1 MPPGLRHGR
10 LVTLL
15 PAVAALGMAG
25 PEGDASSADK
35 VLRPTTADVAR
46 RASVSTATVSYVL
59 NNAQGRRIS
68 PQTRAAVRR
77 AAAELGYR
85 PNLAARNL
93 ASGKSGVVLYV
104 VPRVAVGEMP
114 MAAGSRMTTA
124 LAQQG
129 IMQIQIFQTD
139 DDQHVID
146 AVADLNPIAVTSLFP
161 LGKGVKRAVDI
172 AGIPYIEI
180 GGLPALGAPQS
191 SVGEMRVGHLA
202 SRGHRRLAFAYTGIA
217 KWRPLGDYWLDGV
230 ARAAQ
235 KRGLPAPLVAEV
247 TVDNAA
253 DVVRS
258 WREDGVTAVCAQ
270 SDEVAFVV
278 LHGIREAGLR
288 CPTELAVI
296 GVDASP
302 AAAVSYPPLTTVEFN
317 TAAVADA
324 AVDAVLDKLGLH
336 TIDTAGEG
344 EIAHLVVRAST

>member
-1 MPPGLRHGR
+1 MSTSRGG
-10 LVTLL
+10 
-15 PAVAALGMAG
+15 GI
-25 PEGDASSADK
+25 GDES
-35 VLRPTTADVAR
+35 LTRPTTADVAR
-46 RASVSTATVSYVL
+46 LAQVSTATVSYVL
-59 NNAQGRRIS
+59 NNVQGRRIS
-68 PQTRAAVRR
+68 PETRAAVRR

-129 IMQIQIFQTD
+129 IMQVQIFETE

-161 LGKGVKRAVDI
+161 LSSGVKSAVDA
-172 AGIPYIEI
+172 AGIPYIDI
-180 GGLPALGAPQS
+180 GNLPALGAPQS

-230 ARAAQ
+230 AHAARR
-235 KRGLPAPLVAEV
+235 RGLPAPLVAEV
-247 TVDNAA
+247 TVDNVA
-253 DVVRS
+253 DVVRG
-258 WREDGVTAVCAQ
+258 WRREGVTAICTQ
-270 SDEVAFVV
+270 SDDVAFVV
-278 LHGIREAGLR
+278 LHGIREAGLA
-288 CPTELAVI
+288 CPADFAVM

-302 AAAVSYPPLTTVEFN
+302 AAAVSSPPLTTVEFD

-324 AVDAVLDKLGLH
+324 AVDAVLDKLGLQ
-336 TIDTAGEG
+336 TIDSTGRG
-344 EIAHLVVRAST
+344 EIARLVVRAST